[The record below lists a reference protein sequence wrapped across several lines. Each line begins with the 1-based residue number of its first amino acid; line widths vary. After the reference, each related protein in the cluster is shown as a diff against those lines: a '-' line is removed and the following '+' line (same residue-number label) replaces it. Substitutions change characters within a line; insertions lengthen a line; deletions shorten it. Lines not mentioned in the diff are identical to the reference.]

1 MGRRK
6 MVVTMGR
13 HAGKSI
19 LAEGIKRKLEE
30 TIRAPLTLTEE
41 LQKEEQNK
49 MKTKNFLRKI

>member
-1 MGRRK
+1 